1 MTRSRWTGSVLVLAA
16 TAYGCSPEDKDP
28 GREGSDE
35 AEAVMCA
42 APPPPPAVLTFS
54 YRLASKLFINNIGIG
69 DCIASTGIVPVL
81 MGIPGFDQARQ
92 AAFFAFC
99 RATSLG
105 ENPPS
110 DANVAPLDARILSI
124 GTGSWQCRAGQ
135 AAPFGGNFR
144 GGGSVGGPEGPL
156 VGIAN
161 APAVRD
167 QINAN
172 GSFGLVS
179 SGRPNPLAEPAFQG
193 FRPRLRADI
202 WNKVTAQITCGV
214 DARGMPTA
222 NLNLNAWF
230 TRFPSH
236 KIWRRTPANAAAT
249 RLLFNRP
256 QGSFSNLWWLPAI
269 PAP

>member
-1 MTRSRWTGSVLVLAA
+1 MPLPTGVL
-16 TAYGCSPEDKDP
+16 
-28 GREGSDE
+28 
-35 AEAVMCA
+35 
-42 APPPPPAVLTFS
+42 
-54 YRLASKLFINNIGIG
+54 
-69 DCIASTGIVPVL
+69 
-81 MGIPGFDQARQ
+81 GFDQAKQ

-124 GTGSWQCRAGQ
+124 GSGTWQCRAGQ
-135 AAPFGGNFR
+135 AAPFAGRFA
-144 GGGSVGGPEGPL
+144 GGGSVGGPEGAF

-179 SGRPNPLAEPAFQG
+179 SGHPNPFLEPAFQA
-193 FRPRLRADI
+193 FRPRARADI
-202 WNKVTAQITCGV
+202 WNKLTAQITCGV
-214 DARGMPTA
+214 DNRGMPTA
-222 NLNLNAWF
+222 SLALTATF

-236 KIWRRTPANAAAT
+236 KIWRRAPANAAAPL
-249 RLLFNRP
+249 LLFNRA
-256 QGSFSNLWWLPAI
+256 QGSFSNLWWLPAV